1 MSLTKI
7 GSIGINTGIQLAG
20 VTTVS
25 TLKIGSGVTVSS
37 DGDIFATGVC
47 TATSFVGDGTNLT
60 NVNLVS
66 DTSPQLGANLETNDQ
81 NIVFGDSSS
90 STTNRATFG
99 AGTDLSIYH
108 DGTDNFIQSTGKLY
122 ISSNTFVDIR
132 SHEDET
138 MIKGTPNGAVEL
150 YENNTKRFET
160 TSIGNQVTGQ
170 LVVPDGGNNS
180 GNNNVT
186 FGSDNDC
193 HVYHNGTDFFIVN
206 TTGKLDL
213 RAKAGEK
220 SIVAN
225 PDGSVELYEDNT
237 KRFETFDGGAK
248 FIGHLR
254 GDDNNRLQLGDS
266 QALQIWNTSTN
277 SYIRNA
283 ATNLFIDAQTAGD
296 DIYITNNAQSDY
308 MAKFKGAGAVEL
320 YYDNS
325 LKLHTVNAG
334 VEIEGNLQVD
344 GSGTSV
350 TIQPTDGLVN
360 FGMDGRSSFVTGTNA
375 CYIFSGSG
383 AGGDMPAGDLIIQ
396 SRSDQNRTIR
406 FVAGSSPA
414 QKASI
419 NQYGLCF
426 GTDSAEANALD
437 DYEEGEYTPSVSS
450 GQTLNSSYDK
460 LRYTKIGRKVS
471 ITGMLV
477 FAGYDSSSYDANL
490 TIGLPFNNGNGSDR
504 SEYVFQAGIAY
515 FNPSGTNSPN
525 GNYNPIGFYISDNSS
540 TAKLIALHPNN
551 DTTIGDWV
559 GSGSDIWLNLT
570 YFI

>member
-1 MSLTKI
+1 
-7 GSIGINTGIQLAG
+7 
-20 VTTVS
+20 
-25 TLKIGSGVTVSS
+25 
-37 DGDIFATGVC
+37 DIFATGVC
-47 TATSFVGDGTNLT
+47 TATSFSGTIE
-60 NVNLVS
+60 VSS

-138 MIKGTPNGAVEL
+138 MIKATPNGAVEL

-283 ATNLFIDAQTAGD
+283 VSNLFIDAQTAGD

-308 MAKFKGAGAVEL
+308 MAKFKGGGAVEL

-350 TIQPTDGLVN
+350 TIQ
-360 FGMDGRSSFVTGTNA
+360 
-375 CYIFSGSG
+375 
-383 AGGDMPAGDLIIQ
+383 
-396 SRSDQNRTIR
+396 
-406 FVAGSSPA
+406 
-414 QKASI
+414 
-419 NQYGLCF
+419 
-426 GTDSAEANALD
+426 
-437 DYEEGEYTPSVSS
+437 
-450 GQTLNSSYDK
+450 
-460 LRYTKIGRKVS
+460 
-471 ITGMLV
+471 
-477 FAGYDSSSYDANL
+477 
-490 TIGLPFNNGNGSDR
+490 
-504 SEYVFQAGIAY
+504 
-515 FNPSGTNSPN
+515 
-525 GNYNPIGFYISDNSS
+525 
-540 TAKLIALHPNN
+540 
-551 DTTIGDWV
+551 
-559 GSGSDIWLNLT
+559 
-570 YFI
+570 